1 MEITTDTMSGKK
13 QAHLVAVNNSCLLHA
28 EVVTPFSELKAA
40 AAIHG
45 FDLQIISGFRSYERQ
60 LLIWNEKASGKR
72 ILLDDLSHPL
82 DVSSL
87 TDKQRIFAILRW
99 SALPGCSRHHW
110 GTDMDIWDAAAVPA
124 DHQLK
129 LIASEYDPGA
139 PFYDLS
145 CWLRQYSK
153 DFGFEMPYS
162 VDRGGVA
169 REPWH
174 LTYAPLA
181 KRFEEILDLS
191 YVRSTIDV
199 NALALGDAVIEYL
212 DEIFLRFIENPNRI
226 NG

>member
-1 MEITTDTMSGKK
+1 MEITIDTMSGKK
-13 QAHLVAVNNSCLLHA
+13 QTHLVALSSSCFLHA
-28 EVVTPFSELKAA
+28 EVMAPFFALKTAA
-40 AAIHG
+40 ATQG

-72 ILLDDLSHPL
+72 LLLDDLSQPL
-82 DVSSL
+82 DVGLL

-110 GTDMDIWDAAAVPA
+110 GTDIDIWDAAAVPA
-124 DHQLK
+124 DYQFK

-139 PFYDLS
+139 PFYELS
-145 CWLRQYSK
+145 CWLHRHSK

-162 VDRGGVA
+162 VDGVGVA

-181 KRFEEILDLS
+181 KRFEEMLNLS
-191 YVRSTIDV
+191 YVRSIIDV
-199 NALALGDAVIEYL
+199 NALALSDAVIKHL

-226 NG
+226 NS